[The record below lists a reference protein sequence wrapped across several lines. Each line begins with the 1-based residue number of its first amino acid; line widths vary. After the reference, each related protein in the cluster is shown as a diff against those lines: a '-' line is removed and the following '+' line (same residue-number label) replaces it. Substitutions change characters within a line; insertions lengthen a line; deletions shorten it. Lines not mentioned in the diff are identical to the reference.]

1 MDNVERI
8 IESSGVLVET
18 MKKYLYIVDAQI
30 ERLEAAIDGIQQ
42 VVLEEGQSS
51 TLPNGKNC
59 KLEGKAL
66 FKGKRSSK
74 IMKEL
79 RDKIAAS

>member
-51 TLPNGKNC
+51 VLSNGKTVNWRE
-59 KLEGKAL
+59 KL
-66 FKGKRSSK
+66 SSRQKELK

>member
-30 ERLEAAIDGIQQ
+30 ERLEAEIDGVQQ
-42 VVLEEGQSS
+42 VVLKEAQSS
-51 TLPNGKNC
+51 MLPNGKTVNGKE
-59 KLEGKAL
+59 KLCLREKEL
-66 FKGKRSSK
+66 K

>member
-8 IESSGVLVET
+8 IESSGVLVGT

-51 TLPNGKNC
+51 VLSNGKTVNWRE
-59 KLEGKAL
+59 KLCSREKEL
-66 FKGKRSSK
+66 K

>member
-51 TLPNGKNC
+51 TLPNGKNVNWRE
-59 KLEGKAL
+59 KLCSREKEL
-66 FKGKRSSK
+66 K